1 MTDTLNRAQNDFRP
15 ALLIGT
21 LIGALLLI
29 ALGVILD
36 RAFDSG
42 PLAEFDQELTT
53 DFYDSAEPDRTD
65 IFRTLTRLGNEA
77 LYVIGVAGGLYLIW
91 RRRARH
97 FALWTIALVGG
108 QIVKTALK
116 LIFARP
122 RPIFESPLAVE
133 DSFAF
138 PSGHA
143 MMSII
148 AYGLIVYLL
157 WKALRSPAARGLLV
171 AGMVLLVGLIGLSRL
186 ILAVHYFS
194 DVVGGW
200 LLGGLWLLFCIW
212 LVNALTRR
220 FRRGTSDPPP
230 AAHGM

>member
-1 MTDTLNRAQNDFRP
+1 MTDSLKRAQNDFRP
-15 ALLIGT
+15 ALFVGT
-21 LIGALLLI
+21 LIGVLLLI

-36 RAFDSG
+36 RAFESG
-42 PLAEFDQELTT
+42 ALAEFDRELTT
-53 DFYDSAEPDRTD
+53 DFYDSAEPERTD
-65 IFRTLTRLGNEA
+65 IFRTLTMLGNEA
-77 LYVIGVAGGLYLIW
+77 LYIIGVAGGLYLIW
-91 RRRARH
+91 QRRALH
-97 FALWTIALVGG
+97 FALWAVALIGG
-108 QIVKTALK
+108 QLVKNALK

-148 AYGLIVYLL
+148 AYGLIAYLL

-171 AGMVLLVGLIGLSRL
+171 AGMVLLVGVIGLSRL

-212 LVNALTRR
+212 LVNALARR
-220 FRRGTSDPPP
+220 FRRNASHPPP
-230 AAHGM
+230 AGQDV